1 MSGSYSSEQKSILTE
16 EQLHGISKYWKV
28 YLCYP
33 FFFFH
38 NLWAT
43 SETASGILTNRPLA
57 ILLGCITVKTTY
69 LGWHWALH
77 TCKLLDSWVLVFS
90 TRGHHHTHQLC
101 LQTGMQRSL
110 ENAVLH
116 TSIFSHTSHQP
127 PLSIFRSATSHLKQ
141 HSFRTYHDSNH
152 IRITIYIIIS
162 EAVHFQS
169 ELLSVGSDSWEHE
182 IKEMN
187 GREMQSCETNVRRKA
202 LITLGLTAL
211 RSSLIR
217 VSVLS
222 SGNAICAGMDTW
234 MPSCGPVRDTSC
246 TKFITSGP
254 LFLV

>member
-116 TSIFSHTSHQP
+116 TSIFLILPTNPLWVYSDQQLHTWNNIPSGH
-127 PLSIFRSATSHLKQ
+127 TM
-141 HSFRTYHDSNH
+141 TV
-152 IRITIYIIIS
+152 II
-162 EAVHFQS
+162 
-169 ELLSVGSDSWEHE
+169 
-182 IKEMN
+182 
-187 GREMQSCETNVRRKA
+187 
-202 LITLGLTAL
+202 
-211 RSSLIR
+211 
-217 VSVLS
+217 
-222 SGNAICAGMDTW
+222 
-234 MPSCGPVRDTSC
+234 
-246 TKFITSGP
+246 
-254 LFLV
+254 